1 MQLQPTRVH
10 LYSKSACVQA
20 RFMCPSVMPIASLE
34 DAESRR
40 YNPFLYAMAY
50 KKGLYLLPWHTKKG
64 YTFCSLHPLKRQWAL
79 HLDTWKGYRHM
90 NLQWRSRNG
99 TMDTC
104 TRLLY
109 LDTCTSLGC
118 CTWTHALHL
127 DGGSCIVQVHSET
140 KQTFWE

>member
-50 KKGLYLLPWHTKKG
+50 KKGLYLLLSASSKEAMGITLGHMKG
-64 YTFCSLHPLKRQWAL
+64 L
-79 HLDTWKGYRHM
+79 
-90 NLQWRSRNG
+90 
-99 TMDTC
+99 
-104 TRLLY
+104 
-109 LDTCTSLGC
+109 
-118 CTWTHALHL
+118 
-127 DGGSCIVQVHSET
+127 
-140 KQTFWE
+140 